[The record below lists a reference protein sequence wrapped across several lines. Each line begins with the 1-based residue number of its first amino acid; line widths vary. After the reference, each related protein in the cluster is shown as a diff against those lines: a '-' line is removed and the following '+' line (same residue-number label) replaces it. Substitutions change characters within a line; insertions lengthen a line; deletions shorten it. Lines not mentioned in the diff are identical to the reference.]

1 MKDLNQCRIEIDEI
15 DKQMIQLFEKRMNIA
30 KDVVSYKLENNMEI
44 FQREREKQVI
54 DKNLKYIK
62 NDSLKDYASYFIQN
76 MMNISK
82 SYQATFVP
90 PQSRIEL
97 SLPKKEN
104 ITVGFQGVN
113 GSFSEAALEQYFG
126 KDTNRKNYEN
136 FEDVFR
142 ALKNKEI
149 DYGIVPLENSSTGAI
164 NDNYDLIRDYD
175 FYIVGE
181 QSISIAQHLLGMK
194 GSKIEELRE
203 VYSHPQGLLQTS
215 KFLEQHPYITGI
227 HYPNTAIAAKYV
239 ADHQDPTLAAIASK
253 KAAELYGLE
262 VLQENIHNE
271 KTNHT
276 RFIIFKE
283 NLEKNNNANC
293 VSIVFTL
300 AHKVGALYQIMKI
313 INDHHINLL
322 HIESRPVQHTPWE
335 YYFYMDFEGNVED
348 MNIIYA
354 LEDMIAHTNTLRILG
369 NYEKK

>member
-1 MKDLNQCRIEIDEI
+1 MPFDISLLVFLILNEITPI
-15 DKQMIQLFEKRMNIA
+15 
-30 KDVVSYKLENNMEI
+30 
-44 FQREREKQVI
+44 EKQVI

-90 PQSRIEL
+90 AQSRIEL

-164 NDNYDLIRDYD
+164 NDNYDLIRNYD

-203 VYSHPQGLLQTS
+203 EVNNDI
-215 KFLEQHPYITGI
+215 KDDM
-227 HYPNTAIAAKYV
+227 V
-239 ADHQDPTLAAIASK
+239 AAIQIK
-253 KAAELYGLE
+253 DK
-262 VLQENIHNE
+262 
-271 KTNHT
+271 
-276 RFIIFKE
+276 
-283 NLEKNNNANC
+283 LEKNHIKTAN
-293 VSIVFTL
+293 SNFIT
-300 AHKVGALYQIMKI
+300 K
-313 INDHHINLL
+313 
-322 HIESRPVQHTPWE
+322 
-335 YYFYMDFEGNVED
+335 
-348 MNIIYA
+348 
-354 LEDMIAHTNTLRILG
+354 
-369 NYEKK
+369 